1 MGAGGGGADDLP
13 EALRLQALAVL
24 AQRLKGDHEELVEFL
39 AGGLARTL
47 PHAVRVHRR
56 GLVGARRRVTSVEVL
71 LGPRQYEV
79 HLRHGRLETV
89 VAQVVGG
96 VVLRHD
102 PVPVDAWVEGLLGDL
117 ERTAEESETARAAL
131 SRLFL

>member
-1 MGAGGGGADDLP
+1 MVEAGAGSDGLP

-56 GLVGARRRVTSVEVL
+56 GLAAWSRVTSVEVL
-71 LGPRQYEV
+71 LGQRQYEV

-89 VAQVVGG
+89 LAQVVGG

-102 PVPVDAWVEGLLGDL
+102 RLPVDSWIEGLLGDL
-117 ERTAEESETARAAL
+117 ERTAEESETTRAAL